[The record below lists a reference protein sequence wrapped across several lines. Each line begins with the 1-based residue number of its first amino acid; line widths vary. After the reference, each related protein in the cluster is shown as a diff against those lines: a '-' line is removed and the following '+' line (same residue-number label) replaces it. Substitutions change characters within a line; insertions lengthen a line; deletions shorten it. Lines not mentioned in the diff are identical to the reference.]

1 MIRVWVIPSQ
11 TGLANMDS
19 IDWSFS
25 SEVVE
30 LIVNDKKM
38 KLDLTKLK
46 ALEISNEESLVGTK
60 K

>member
-25 SEVVE
+25 PEVVE
-30 LIVNDKKM
+30 LVVNDKKM
-38 KLDLTKLK
+38 KSDLIKMK
-46 ALEISNEESLVGTK
+46 ALEISNVE
-60 K
+60 